1 MENQDENFESKNKQ
15 SNTGLKAII
24 AILAL
29 SLLGSVAY
37 IYKITGDSKQVEVKL
52 LTEKESVLKD
62 LTEAK
67 DSLNAAI
74 STSTTLSEELIAER
88 DKVERLMIEVTR
100 AKDDAQSMKK
110 YVYETKRL
118 KETVGKLMGEVAA
131 LKTQNQKLTV
141 ERDSTATVLGDSR
154 RINDTLTSQNSK
166 LATVV
171 EKASKLTLL
180 NLQTAAVKQKSSG
193 KQVSTDKASR
203 ADVLKISFTIAENV
217 VAKSGDKTYYIQ
229 IIDPKNNVIGEQ
241 KTQMFGEKS
250 LIYSFSTSVKYE
262 NKTVQIAKDLP
273 VKDIVEGSY
282 FVNIFD
288 KADLVSKTSFS
299 LK

>member
-166 LATVV
+166 LATVI

>member
-1 MENQDENFESKNKQ
+1 MENTDGNFESNNKQ
-15 SNTGLKAII
+15 SNAGLKAII

-29 SLLGSVAY
+29 LLLGSVAY
-37 IYKITGDSKQVEVKL
+37 IYKITDDSKQVEVKL

-88 DKVERLMIEVTR
+88 DKVERLMIEVKS
-100 AKDDAQSMKK
+100 AKDDAESMKK

-118 KETVGKLMGEVAA
+118 KETVGKLMAEVNT
-131 LKTQNQKLTV
+131 LKSQNQRLTV
-141 ERDSTATVLGDSR
+141 ERDSTANVLGDSR

-171 EKASKLTLL
+171 EKASKLTVL
-180 NLQTAAVKQKSSG
+180 NLQTSAVKQKSSG
-193 KQVSTDKASR
+193 KQVSTDKASK

-217 VAKSGDKTYYIQ
+217 VAKSGDKTYFVQ

-262 NKTVQIAKDLP
+262 NKTVQISKDLD

-288 KADLVSKTSFS
+288 KGDLVSKTSFT

>member
-171 EKASKLTLL
+171 EKASKLTVL